1 MKLTEILFRHYPTR
15 SILVAALMITQSFLY
30 NAIFFTSGLVLE
42 YYFHV
47 NPTNTGYYF
56 FAFAAGNL
64 AGPLLLGRL
73 FDTVG
78 RKPMIA
84 GTYILA
90 GVLLVAYMADVL
102 APSFGGQK
110 NFTQAVKAVAYAYT
124 AAWVGGVGFVVPG
137 LRWLILLAGGIY
149 SIYLLHLGLPYTMKC
164 PPEKAWRYTAV
175 TILAAVIVRWL
186 VGIVAVDIGGVGY
199 AGYGPRAVSSS
210 GIFEPASPGGK
221 LERWPQSA
229 WRHPTDAGE
238 CAGGGAQRTPY
249 RSIAED
255 ERRLAALP

>member
-1 MKLTEILFRHYPTR
+1 MDFNK
-15 SILVAALMITQSFLY
+15 LVARAK
-30 NAIFFTSGLVLE
+30 AILLSPTTEWPIIADEPATVSEIFKNYVVWLAAISAVAGFIANTIVGYSVPYLGHYRKGFGAGLTGAVTTYVLS
-42 YYFHV
+42 
-47 NPTNTGYYF
+47 
-56 FAFAAGNL
+56 
-64 AGPLLLGRL
+64 
-73 FDTVG
+73 
-78 RKPMIA
+78 
-84 GTYILA
+84 LA